1 MCIIIH
7 SQAAYTSQTAG
18 YIWRSNEGT
27 HSSAGGDTV
36 AAKVDPQP
44 VRVGTHGSAG
54 GNIMAAVDH
63 QPVSVGT
70 YGGKTVAAMSL
81 QMESFLSKK
90 SADILAA

>member
-1 MCIIIH
+1 M
-7 SQAAYTSQTAG
+7 A
-18 YIWRSNEGT
+18 
-27 HSSAGGDTV
+27 V
-36 AAKVDPQP
+36 KVDHQS
-44 VRVGTHGSAG
+44 VCVGTHGSAG

-70 YGGKTVAAMSL
+70 YGGKTVAAMSP